1 MFTRNISF
9 VSLLF
14 LCRDR
19 KFGEGILVDDEEQNR
34 KAWDLGLTVD
44 ANKDII
50 SLLKTITR

>member
-19 KFGEGILVDDEEQNR
+19 KFGEGIIGTYYTAQNINTYYH
-34 KAWDLGLTVD
+34 G
-44 ANKDII
+44 N
-50 SLLKTITR
+50 